1 MQTVSY
7 SEARASLAT
16 LWDQVINEREPIQ
29 ISRRGK
35 EAVSIIATAELNA
48 LLETAYLLRSPANVA
63 WLRASIAEMERGEA
77 VALPLAALRRELTG
91 GA

>member
-7 SEARASLAT
+7 SEARANLAT
-16 LWDQVINEREPIQ
+16 LWNQVIDEREPVQ

-35 EAVSIIATAELNA
+35 EAVSLIATAELNA
-48 LLETAYLLRSPANVA
+48 LLATAYLLRSPANVE

-77 VALPLAALRRELTG
+77 VALPLDALRREL
-91 GA
+91 ANE